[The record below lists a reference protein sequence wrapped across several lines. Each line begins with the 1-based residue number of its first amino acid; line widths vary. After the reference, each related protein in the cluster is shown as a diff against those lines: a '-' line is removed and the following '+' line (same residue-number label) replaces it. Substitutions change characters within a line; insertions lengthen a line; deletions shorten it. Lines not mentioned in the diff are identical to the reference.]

1 MSRKVAFITGASRG
15 IGRASALAL
24 AGKGFDV
31 VATARTLHE
40 GEKHDYRSTREEAAL
55 DSLPGSVEATAAAVR
70 AAGREALA
78 IRLDLLDFA
87 SIEAAVE
94 QTFAEWGR
102 IDLLLNN
109 GITQGPGSLSP
120 FLEIEE
126 ADFRRILE
134 GNLLAQLHIT
144 QLVVPRM
151 LSQGGGTVMNM
162 TSAVALM
169 DPPAAT
175 GKGGWGFA
183 YAASK
188 AAFNRMV
195 GILRAEFGAQG
206 IRACNINPGHVITE
220 SMKARTADGN
230 PYEEHFKGCPPEVP
244 ASVVAWLAS
253 SDEAWELVGPEP
265 VNAMRWCKKQQL
277 YPEWS

>member
-24 AGKGFDV
+24 AEKGFDV

-40 GEKHDYRSTREEAAL
+40 GEQHDYRSTRDEKPL
-55 DSLPGSVEATAAAVR
+55 SSLPGSVESTAAAVR

-87 SIEAAVE
+87 SIEAAVD
-94 QTFAEWGR
+94 QTFSEWGR

-120 FLEIEE
+120 FLEIEVG
-126 ADFRRILE
+126 DMRRIME
-134 GNLLAQLHIT
+134 GNVLAQLHVT
-144 QLVVPRM
+144 QLVLPRM
-151 LSQGGGTVMNM
+151 LEQGGGTVMNM

-175 GKGGWGFA
+175 GQGGWGFA

-188 AAFNRMV
+188 AGFNRMV
-195 GILRAEFGAQG
+195 GILRAEFGDQG
-206 IRACNINPGHVITE
+206 IRACNVNPGHVITE

-230 PYEEHFKGCPPEVP
+230 PYEAHFQGSQPEVP